1 MPSEGHTPDRPAET
15 MLSLIGQKRAILI
28 MCHNNP
34 DPDTIAS
41 AAALKYILA
50 HTLRCKAVIGY
61 DGTIGRAENRQLVRR
76 LKIDMIRTDKLNF
89 NDFSLIALV
98 DSQPHTGNNAIPREI
113 LPTIVIDHH
122 PMRRDTTRCPFY
134 DVRPRYGS
142 SSTILTEYL
151 QELDLT
157 IDRKLATALY
167 YGLKTD
173 TNGLSR
179 SFVKADLDA
188 FNYLFPKI
196 APRTLAGIE
205 NPSVPK
211 SYYLKFADAIS
222 HSVQYG
228 DVMISH
234 MGSLNTPDVTAEMA
248 DFLLR
253 MENIRWTLCMGE
265 YKDYLLLS
273 VRTSRRGSMAG
284 TITLRFVKGLGTGGG
299 HEKAA
304 GGKIAL
310 KGLKP
315 EERAQVAQKVTARF
329 LKILGVQDREGK
341 PLAAVDPAEP
351 R

>member
-151 QELDLT
+151 QELD
-157 IDRKLATALY
+157 
-167 YGLKTD
+167 TD
-173 TNGLSR
+173 G
-179 SFVKADLDA
+179 FV
-188 FNYLFPKI
+188 FEVI
-196 APRTLAGIE
+196 QWSAG
-205 NPSVPK
+205 NQMSV
-211 SYYLKFADAIS
+211 
-222 HSVQYG
+222 
-228 DVMISH
+228 
-234 MGSLNTPDVTAEMA
+234 
-248 DFLLR
+248 
-253 MENIRWTLCMGE
+253 
-265 YKDYLLLS
+265 
-273 VRTSRRGSMAG
+273 
-284 TITLRFVKGLGTGGG
+284 
-299 HEKAA
+299 
-304 GGKIAL
+304 
-310 KGLKP
+310 
-315 EERAQVAQKVTARF
+315 
-329 LKILGVQDREGK
+329 
-341 PLAAVDPAEP
+341 
-351 R
+351 